1 MIAKAGFSKV
11 SVASFRMTDHCNNM
25 QRLIFMIRQYL
36 SSESYVLGRSAN
48 GVFEVERAVREFH
61 LYNPECDVNDDFCV
75 RCCVWKPCAK
85 AWLCILEKKS
95 NYLKKLI
102 F

>member
-61 LYNPECDVNDDFCV
+61 LYNPECDVNDEFLRKMLCV
-75 RCCVWKPCAK
+75 EALRKGMALHFGK
-85 AWLCILEKKS
+85 EI
-95 NYLKKLI
+95 
-102 F
+102 

>member
-1 MIAKAGFSKV
+1 MIAEGGFWGV

-36 SSESYVLGRSAN
+36 SSESDVMECSSN

-61 LYNPECDVNDDFCV
+61 LYDPECDVNDEFLREMLCV
-75 RCCVWKPCAK
+75 EALRKGMALHFGK
-85 AWLCILEKKS
+85 EI
-95 NYLKKLI
+95 
-102 F
+102 